1 MRLRV
6 PPLAVILTLAPG
18 EDHVDLRHHRHSDL
32 RPIEQIRQCAAEHG
46 RDILRGQG
54 HGRFSLSR
62 IQAFLLSSEDPKAF
76 IRSRPDI
83 AAILDSSLTGCAVLF
98 SCLDEEIRKVS
109 ASADGHDTLA
119 WKNDTFKELLD
130 GLRGQQLAI
139 TLLLQLL
146 QMYVADLRVI
156 GWEVQRLTVAGTL
169 CPRSSSC

>member
-1 MRLRV
+1 
-6 PPLAVILTLAPG
+6 LTCVTTGTAIYDLSSKYGNAPRSIVAISSEAKVMG
-18 EDHVDLRHHRHSDL
+18 
-32 RPIEQIRQCAAEHG
+32 A
-46 RDILRGQG
+46 
-54 HGRFSLSR
+54 SLSR
-62 IQAFLLSSEDPKAF
+62 IQAFMLSSEDPKAL
-76 IRSRPDI
+76 IRSRPEI

-139 TLLLQLL
+139 TLLLRLL

-156 GWEVQRLTVAGTL
+156 RWEV
-169 CPRSSSC
+169 

>member
-1 MRLRV
+1 MV
-6 PPLAVILTLAPG
+6 AISSEAKVMGA
-18 EDHVDLRHHRHSDL
+18 
-32 RPIEQIRQCAAEHG
+32 
-46 RDILRGQG
+46 
-54 HGRFSLSR
+54 SLSR
-62 IQAFLLSSEDPKAF
+62 IQAFMLSSEDPKAF

-119 WKNDTFKELLD
+119 WKAKARMVWKNDTFKELLD

-146 QMYVADLRVI
+146 QMCVADLRVI

>member
-1 MRLRV
+1 MV
-6 PPLAVILTLAPG
+6 AISSEAKVMGA
-18 EDHVDLRHHRHSDL
+18 
-32 RPIEQIRQCAAEHG
+32 
-46 RDILRGQG
+46 
-54 HGRFSLSR
+54 SLSR
-62 IQAFLLSSEDPKAF
+62 IQAFMLSSEDPKAF

-119 WKNDTFKELLD
+119 WKAKASMVWKNDTFKELLD